1 MAITAAMVKELREA
15 TGAGMMDCKKVL
27 VETNGDMEKAV
38 AILREKGLAKAAKKA
53 DRLASEGLAGLIIND
68 SFTKASLIEVNSET
82 DFVAKNDKFIA
93 LVDDT
98 LNLIQN
104 NDIKDLDEL
113 NKATINGE
121 NFEEYLKS
129 QIATIGENLVV
140 RRFATISG
148 EAING
153 YVHSNGKIAV
163 AIAAKC
169 GNADKEKVVEF
180 LRNLA
185 MHAAAMKPKVISYK
199 ELDPKFVEDELIA
212 LKGEFEKENEELVRL
227 GKTLHHIPEY
237 GSRLQIDEKAIK
249 KAENEIKEELKKEGK
264 PEKIWDKIIPGKLDR
279 FFADNTVIDQR
290 CTLLGQ
296 FYVMDDK
303 KTVEQVIEEKS
314 KELGDKIEIT
324 SYVRIEVGEG
334 LEKKVDDFAAEVAAQ
349 L

>member
-1 MAITAAMVKELREA
+1 MAITAAMVKELRET

-68 SFTKASLIEVNSET
+68 SFTKASSIEVNSET

-98 LNLIQN
+98 LKLIQN
-104 NDIKDLDEL
+104 DNIKDLDEL

-180 LRNLA
+180 LKNLA

-212 LKGEFEKENEELVRL
+212 LKGEFEKENEEL
-227 GKTLHHIPEY
+227 
-237 GSRLQIDEKAIK
+237 GSRLQIDEEAIK